1 MNFAERLG
9 DARKNAHL
17 TQDQLAERL
26 DVSRQTVSKWEAGQA
41 QPEAGRIA
49 ALADALGVT
58 CDALLRDETPQT
70 VQVQMTGNNSFTID
84 WTSLYPILPRYQSG
98 MDCDRYAKVF
108 RQMIQETADTYGYSL
123 EDAMLALKDLFAQ
136 TYMDMI
142 KK

>member
-1 MNFAERLG
+1 MNFAERLS

-26 DVSRQTVSKWEAGQA
+26 DVSRQTVSKWKAGQA

-84 WTSLYPILPRYQSG
+84 WTSLYPILTRYQSE

>member
-1 MNFAERLG
+1 MNFAERLS

-84 WTSLYPILPRYQSG
+84 WASLYPILTRY
-98 MDCDRYAKVF
+98 
-108 RQMIQETADTYGYSL
+108 
-123 EDAMLALKDLFAQ
+123 
-136 TYMDMI
+136 
-142 KK
+142 

>member
-1 MNFAERLG
+1 MDFAERLS

-17 TQDQLAERL
+17 TQNQLAERL
-26 DVSRQTVSKWEAGQA
+26 DVSRQTVSKWKAGQA

-84 WTSLYPILPRYQSG
+84 WASLYPILTRY
-98 MDCDRYAKVF
+98 
-108 RQMIQETADTYGYSL
+108 
-123 EDAMLALKDLFAQ
+123 
-136 TYMDMI
+136 
-142 KK
+142 

>member
-1 MNFAERLG
+1 MNFAARLS
-9 DARKNAHL
+9 DARKKAGL

-26 DVSRQTVSKWEAGQA
+26 EVSRQTISKWEGGQA

-49 ALADALGVT
+49 VLADVLGVT
-58 CDALLRDETPQT
+58 CDALLRDEPPQT
-70 VQVQMTGNNSFTID
+70 VQVQMTGTNSFTID
-84 WTSLYPILPRYQSG
+84 WASLYPILTRYQSE
-98 MDCDRYAKVF
+98 MDCGRYAKVF
-108 RQMIQETADTYGYSL
+108 RQMIEETAATYGYSL

>member
-1 MNFAERLG
+1 MNFAERLS

-70 VQVQMTGNNSFTID
+70 VQVQMTGNNGFTID
-84 WTSLYPILPRYQSG
+84 WTSLYPILTRYQSE

>member
-1 MNFAERLG
+1 MNFAERLS

-84 WTSLYPILPRYQSG
+84 WTSLYPILTRYQSE

>member
-1 MNFAERLG
+1 MNFAERLS

-49 ALADALGVT
+49 ALADALGAT

-84 WTSLYPILPRYQSG
+84 WTSLYPILTRYQSE
-98 MDCDRYAKVF
+98 MACDRYAKVF